1 MVDYSDILGFL
12 EEIVEEIEFDSIN
25 LNEVKEK
32 LQSIISGIEE
42 NIGPS
47 DGSYDD
53 FDFDDL
59 D

>member
-47 DGSYDD
+47 DDSYDN